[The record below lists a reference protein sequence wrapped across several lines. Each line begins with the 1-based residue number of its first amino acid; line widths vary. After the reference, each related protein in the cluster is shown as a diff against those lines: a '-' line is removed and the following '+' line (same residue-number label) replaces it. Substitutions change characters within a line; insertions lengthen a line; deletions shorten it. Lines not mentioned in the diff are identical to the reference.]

1 MLRKKPAGRYPSRI
15 HTSEAYQW
23 YPPTVFRRVRT
34 GGNGVSVENMRSS
47 NPLHEPAAHLP
58 DGVKMPMLGFG
69 TWQIS
74 GEQCRRAVA
83 TALGAG
89 YRHLDT
95 AAMYRNEAE
104 VGQALVDSG
113 LPRED
118 VFITTKLLPADA
130 ARAREALDDS
140 LAVLNVPSVDLYLIH
155 SPPEEGGPGIWE
167 QLLAAREEG
176 LARAVGV
183 SNYSIEE
190 VDELIE
196 ATGVAPAVNQV
207 RWAPSVHD
215 PVFLAESAERGV
227 VVEGYSPFRSS
238 DLEDQTLGAIADA
251 HDVTP
256 AQVVLRWHLHHDIVV
271 IPKSVTPQR
280 IRANADIF
288 GFSLTADEVARIDA
302 LAG

>member
-1 MLRKKPAGRYPSRI
+1 
-15 HTSEAYQW
+15 
-23 YPPTVFRRVRT
+23 
-34 GGNGVSVENMRSS
+34 MRSS

-58 DGVKMPMLGFG
+58 DGVQMPMLGFG

-130 ARAREALDDS
+130 ARAREALEDS

-155 SPPEEGGPGIWE
+155 SPPDEGGPGIWE

-183 SNYSIEE
+183 SNYSIDE

-196 ATGVAPAVNQV
+196 ATGVAPAVKQV

-280 IRANADIF
+280 IRANADLF